1 MNAESGL
8 ESSVKSYMLRKVEVW
23 HVLTYISVVDCKTS
37 ECTGI
42 DMLIKCSLLSEY
54 CQFFWMRWVN
64 HCGLS

>member
-37 ECTGI
+37 ECTVI
-42 DMLIKCSLLSEY
+42 DLICKPFHLCEHSY
-54 CQFFWMRWVN
+54 FF
-64 HCGLS
+64 LDPYE